1 MNTLLQCP
9 YCDDEVSFH
18 VDTIPGMQ
26 DVSSYTIPSC
36 PNCRKPVVIETR
48 RTTTHTPRRVEGIE
62 SPVKT
67 LSPKFREF
75 VDSKYKL
82 PDIPTKDEARQ
93 DIDDFIDSLPAHA
106 CSKCERGFHAE
117 NPPKIDGDI
126 VCSDCHFDYNKM
138 CKFNPDMPR
147 GIDGDDECI
156 KCPGCDMVYS
166 NVDAVHETELCP
178 ICRRREENVG
188 KGTHPDPEQ
197 YHCQECGLLYQSE
210 AYCHEYGMCKECA
223 EHSDFKELAGRVQNT
238 KPEYV
243 PLPDSRT
250 VSYCIDGDII
260 KLQYKGNDCN
270 SYTFDVV
277 WDIVDSPKPD
287 WMSRIDEMLEGEKNH
302 IQKASALNQLC
313 KAVSKGTVKIPGSD
327 GQ

>member
-1 MNTLLQCP
+1 M
-9 YCDDEVSFH
+9 
-18 VDTIPGMQ
+18 
-26 DVSSYTIPSC
+26 SSGISDPPANAFPC
-36 PNCRKPVVIETR
+36 PNCGKYDSVICPVDANIPTHSIEYCAHCKRPYVVQNVTR
-48 RTTTHTPRRVEGIE
+48 VVTSVHKIEGIE
-62 SPVKT
+62 PPTQKP
-67 LSPKFREF
+67 LSPKCREF
-75 VDSKYKL
+75 VDSEYKL
-82 PDIPTKDEARQ
+82 PEIPTGDEAIEDIEENTHICTECLQ
-93 DIDDFIDSLPAHA
+93 DFVS
-106 CSKCERGFHAE
+106 E
-117 NPPKIDGDI
+117 NP
-126 VCSDCHFDYNKM
+126 C
-138 CKFNPDMPR
+138 
-147 GIDGDDECI
+147 
-156 KCPGCDMVYS
+156 
-166 NVDAVHETELCP
+166 NVDGETYCDD
-178 ICRRREENVG
+178 CYNNMYREG
-188 KGTHPDPEQ
+188 KATHPDPEQ

-327 GQ
+327 E